1 VRTGQVAR
9 AGGARDLCR
18 AWTPP
23 TTWKSFVRITA
34 GDTECLTAT
43 VLDSGPSQSALF
55 AFYSTSGMTFDDPC
69 NSKKT
74 WRAPPMVANKTLRLA
89 GIILLAVLFLLLL
102 SRGVRLGDV
111 IATLK
116 GVTPQWIVAALAALA
131 TGYAC
136 RIQRWRLML
145 MQENGMLKWT
155 SCAGPFLISFAA
167 NNVLPFRAGDAL
179 RSFAFN
185 DRLGVSA
192 GVVIATLLA
201 ERLLDFLVILVLF
214 GALLF
219 FFNLDAGHYARVNGI
234 IAVMVAIALA
244 LILLCLDVAEPIRA
258 TLCGTMARR
267 LPGIKAGVL
276 SEMSNGFVALRRL
289 AQGRA
294 LLIFALWS
302 MAAWGLETLTFWF
315 AALAIPA
322 LSSPSGGILALPLTA
337 FATLIPSAP
346 GYLGTFDFFAAR
358 AMTEFGNSTSAAV
371 TYAALVHVVIWIP
384 LTVSGGLCWLWRA
397 RR

>member
-1 VRTGQVAR
+1 
-9 AGGARDLCR
+9 
-18 AWTPP
+18 
-23 TTWKSFVRITA
+23 
-34 GDTECLTAT
+34 
-43 VLDSGPSQSALF
+43 
-55 AFYSTSGMTFDDPC
+55 
-69 NSKKT
+69 
-74 WRAPPMVANKTLRLA
+74 MVTNKILRLA
-89 GIILLAVLFLLLL
+89 GVILLATLFLLLL
-102 SRGVRLGDV
+102 FRGVRLGDV
-111 IATLK
+111 AATIK
-116 GVTPQWIVAALAALA
+116 GVTPQWIVAALAALVM
-131 TGYAC
+131 GYAC

-145 MQENGMLKWT
+145 MQENRMLKWT

-185 DRLGVSA
+185 GRLGVST

-214 GALLF
+214 GALLL
-219 FFNLDAGHYARVNGI
+219 FFNLDAGHYARLNVI
-234 IAVMVAIALA
+234 IVVMIAMALA
-244 LILLCLDVAEPIRA
+244 LVLLCLDGAEPIRA
-258 TLCGTMARR
+258 SLGGAMSRR
-267 LPGIKAGVL
+267 LPRIGSGVL
-276 SEMSNGFVALRRL
+276 SEMSNGFVTLRRL

-294 LLIFALWS
+294 LIILALWS
-302 MAAWGLETLTFWF
+302 MAAWALETLTFWF
-315 AALAIPA
+315 AALALPA

-371 TYAALVHVVIWIP
+371 TYAALVHVIIWVP
-384 LTVSGGLCWLWRA
+384 LTISGGFCWLSHA